1 MSIEERLDE
10 FCHEARQS
18 EERRQDAER
27 MKAIN
32 EEKLDELLERWEI
45 LKIPKNKDESYVVRI
60 TKFFP
65 DLAPELRR
73 RIRALRRMEILG
85 FPISPP

>member
-1 MSIEERLDE
+1 MSIEERLDD

-27 MKAIN
+27 MKVIN
-32 EEKLDELLERWEI
+32 EEKLDELVEKWTDWDCE
-45 LKIPKNKDESYVVRI
+45 KKYDEATIVVL
-60 TKFFP
+60 TKQFP

-73 RIRALRRMEILG
+73 RVRALRRMQILG
-85 FPISPP
+85 FPPNPK